1 MNKKVIVL
9 CVGCGLGIASIV
21 TGAIIIANK
30 LKALREDISFLNER
44 VSNKARSLTNVSEL
58 VLGLDARVNEHTH
71 QIEKIAEIMEK
82 M

>member
-1 MNKKVIVL
+1 MNKKVIVM
-9 CVGCGLGIASIV
+9 CVGCGLGIATFI
-21 TGAIIIANK
+21 TGTIIITNK

-58 VLGLDARVNEHTH
+58 VLGLDARVNEHGR
-71 QIEKIAEIMEK
+71 QIDKIAEIMEK